1 MFRAGRLLHA
11 AGYLSRHPQATGQ
24 DIVADWMTLHHGCL
38 PEYVGEGKS
47 MIDLT
52 PLREVIGV
60 LDRLGIAYALG
71 GSMASSVHGVS
82 RFTHD
87 ADITVSPFPGRE
99 GEFLAAFGPDY
110 YLSLSAIQDALRQRT
125 SFNIID
131 TTTGF
136 KVDVFVQSDQP
147 FEQSAMNRRQAM
159 TFPDVPSQPVVIYS
173 PEDVVLFKLRWY
185 RLGGE
190 TSVQQWQDILGVLR
204 VQSGRLDDA
213 YLDHWA
219 ANLRV
224 DDLLA
229 SVRQESV
236 ASAGP

>member
-1 MFRAGRLLHA
+1 
-11 AGYLSRHPQATGQ
+11 
-24 DIVADWMTLHHGCL
+24 
-38 PEYVGEGKS
+38 
-47 MIDLT
+47 
-52 PLREVIGV
+52 
-60 LDRLGIAYALG
+60 
-71 GSMASSVHGVS
+71 MASSVHGVS